1 MRPTLSVYLNFY
13 HFILQKGVKTMK
25 NAIVKAVVLCTLAL
39 SLLFTGIA
47 AVNAGEA
54 VCHDGWSNVEIEW

>member
-1 MRPTLSVYLNFY
+1 
-13 HFILQKGVKTMK
+13 MK

-54 VCHDGWSNVEIEW
+54 GVAVCHDGPHNEMLDY